1 MQSDLLSEDPFIR
14 VGCIAM
20 KFHYRGG
27 IGWVGYQKFKIFFRL
42 NKIVFQTSIR
52 VHWDIKNIFIF
63 MFFAQFSEI
72 NSCFSSRN
80 HYTNHYIRDIRRCTM
95 QGIEIS
101 ITWFK
106 ALAWLQNINK
116 ISSGSI
122 RKVFKIYHMMYKR
135 HKQWKIK
142 MSFVL

>member
-1 MQSDLLSEDPFIR
+1 MNFMSKYMYIIVLGWIPKIQDFFQAKQNCFPNKHKSLLLWYEKYFYMCFCPVLSYK
-14 VGCIAM
+14 V
-20 KFHYRGG
+20 
-27 IGWVGYQKFKIFFRL
+27 L
-42 NKIVFQTSIR
+42 
-52 VHWDIKNIFIF
+52 
-63 MFFAQFSEI
+63 
-72 NSCFSSRN
+72 FSSRN

-142 MSFVL
+142 WVLYYKMQFLPCFNL